1 MLLDKVC
8 YETVSSF
15 VNVGGC
21 TVFLCGSI
29 VFIVAPCIHIKFHPY
44 LQAIGYSAI
53 PSGRNEEGLVAL
65 VLKKKQEE
73 VMAAQQQVVDTITTK
88 ILGKPNLSVC
98 VEGVRP
104 VPEDR

>member
-1 MLLDKVC
+1 MIDEENQWLHYFTQHNLFC
-8 YETVSSF
+8 NTF
-15 VNVGGC
+15 
-21 TVFLCGSI
+21 
-29 VFIVAPCIHIKFHPY
+29 

-53 PSGRNEEGLVAL
+53 PSGHNEEGLVAM

-73 VMAAQQQVVDTITTK
+73 VTAVQQQVVDTITR
-88 ILGKPNLSVC
+88 ILGKANLSVC

>member
-1 MLLDKVC
+1 MYTHK
-8 YETVSSF
+8 TPP
-15 VNVGGC
+15 
-21 TVFLCGSI
+21 
-29 VFIVAPCIHIKFHPY
+29 A

-53 PSGRNEEGLVAL
+53 PTGRNEEGLVAL

-104 VPEDR
+104 VPEDRWVLLSFSSVRTGESCHLGVSHMRTG